1 MSLILIGAHPKTI
14 DYDKGE
20 LLTKHFWGNSI
31 QSFIEK
37 ENIPKPIKIE
47 TIDLLP
53 GGTYQND
60 IFDDIFVKEHYE
72 TYDQIYLLDCGGIWY
87 VLQTLD
93 IPDNFAK
100 YYNSNEIIEMRKIM
114 RHLTHEEISNVIEL
128 LIKKIYS
135 MLKPNGIC
143 LFSKFTNSNFQEGF
157 IEQINQLSM
166 NYTVEKH
173 LYIGTVI
180 IIRKI

>member
-1 MSLILIGAHPKTI
+1 MSFILIGAHPKKI

-20 LLTKHFWGNSI
+20 LLTKHFWGKSI

-47 TIDLLP
+47 TVDPLP
-53 GGTYQND
+53 GGTYEND
-60 IFDDIFVKEHYE
+60 IFDENFVKENYE
-72 TYDQIYLLDCGGIWY
+72 KYLQIYLIDCGGIWY

-93 IPDNFAK
+93 IPENESR
-100 YYNSNEIIEMRKIM
+100 YYNTKEIREMRKIM
-114 RHLTHEEISNVIEL
+114 RNLKEEELYGVIKL
-128 LIKKIYS
+128 LLKKIYS

-143 LFSKFTNSNFQEGF
+143 VLSKFTNPIFQEVFIQQMDNLGMVYI
-157 IEQINQLSM
+157 IEQ
-166 NYTVEKH
+166 H

-180 IIRKI
+180 IITKI